1 MAAAPQL
8 PPRKP
13 SGSTHGRPPFPY
25 MVTFGAPDLLWDL
38 TTSKSEWYILER
50 IIELTKARV
59 TKGLPESSGMVSPSI
74 AFPKLEERTRQ
85 LSMKRLSA
93 SSADTTE
100 EQAAAPILRY
110 SVKEAI
116 QAGLLTADEAKKR
129 AAGAEVYRL
138 QFENWKDIAR
148 RNSAAA
154 AAKPKPAP
162 EPDTDDEPDQ
172 EDPARTDR
180 PAVIK
185 VTGNTPLVVDPK
197 TRKAIPVPK
206 AARADLGFD
215 FIRPLTNFSGT
226 LDVTLRGK
234 TLDIAYQV
242 DTRGGANSNSPLPK
256 VNSTSTEKVPTPNSI
271 SGGTTES
278 KEVNIVFHRDIRQI
292 VPTLTDADIS
302 AILSRLN
309 GQVPHSWYL
318 RNLHNANPQMKNP
331 AGAMHIA
338 KTAPDK
344 FNAGQ
349 KAGQAELWEDPAF
362 SKEKAR
368 FQRQVELTKRMQR

>member
-1 MAAAPQL
+1 MAAAPQI

-13 SGSTHGRPPFPY
+13 EGSTHGRPPFPF

-50 IIELTKARV
+50 LIELTKARV
-59 TKGLPESSGMVSPSI
+59 TKGLPESSGVVTPSG
-74 AFPKLEERTRQ
+74 AFPKLEDRTRQ
-85 LSMKRLSA
+85 LAMKKLSA
-93 SSADTTE
+93 SSDDTTE

-110 SVKEAI
+110 TVKQAI
-116 QAGLLTADEAKKR
+116 AAGLLTEEEGKKR
-129 AAGAEVYRL
+129 TGDVYRL
-138 QFENWKDIAR
+138 QVENWKETAR
-148 RNSAAA
+148 RNAAAA
-154 AAKPKPAP
+154 AAKAKPEP
-162 EPDTDDEPDQ
+162 EPDTDDEPAED
-172 EDPARTDR
+172 DPARTER

-197 TRKAIPVPK
+197 TKKCIPVPK

-215 FIRPLTNFSGT
+215 FIRPLTNFCGT

-242 DTRGGANSNSPLPK
+242 NPQANSNSPLPK
-256 VNSTSTEKVPTPNSI
+256 GITQKYGGKTPPANLDSHTSLEN
-271 SGGTTES
+271 
-278 KEVNIVFHRDIRQI
+278 KEVNLVFHREVRQI

-318 RNLHNANPQMKNP
+318 RALHNSNPQMKNP

-338 KTAPDK
+338 KSAPEK

-362 SKEKAR
+362 SKEKAK
-368 FQRQVELTKRMQR
+368 FQRQVELIKRLQR